1 MSVAKRDV
9 PGVIRASY
17 QGDIGY
23 VAGLL
28 LLIFNYIT
36 SYQNHHMSCASD
48 PNIPPPHTHTQH
60 ATRTIFQ
67 KLWRL
72 SADEPRA
79 SRRAVG
85 VQRLSRGEL
94 DSSATAKSAVFCSV
108 LQSLC
113 QLHLVRIVTLITTS
127 LQIEEVLLDHIPTG
141 RRKEYQSIL
150 NDKVSIN
157 S

>member
-28 LLIFNYIT
+28 LLIFNDIT
-36 SYQNHHMSCASD
+36 SYQNHHVSCASD
-48 PNIPPPHTHTQH
+48 PNIPPHTHTQH

-94 DSSATAKSAVFCSV
+94 DSSATAKSAVLCSV
-108 LQSLC
+108 VLSL
-113 QLHLVRIVTLITTS
+113 
-127 LQIEEVLLDHIPTG
+127 
-141 RRKEYQSIL
+141 
-150 NDKVSIN
+150 
-157 S
+157 